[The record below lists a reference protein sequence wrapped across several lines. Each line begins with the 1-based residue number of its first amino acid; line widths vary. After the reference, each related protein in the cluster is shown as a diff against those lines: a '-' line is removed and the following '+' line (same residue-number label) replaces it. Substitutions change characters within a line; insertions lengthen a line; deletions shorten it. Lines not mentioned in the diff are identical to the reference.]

1 MSTMVS
7 SAAAIRGSSGFEQ
20 ASLRPRRRAA
30 ATDHA
35 APSCARANG
44 GAITLFEVRFA
55 SAMSDSDLAFLA
67 RSLDLVTHMHPKLR
81 DTPTSPGV
89 LRVDFESGL
98 FLKRGSPDGQ
108 WLLEG
113 RSWGHPPSWV
123 AHEWHLRAAAAAQH
137 LDPSVT
143 LPARL
148 DPSGSS
154 AHDPAQ
160 VTHSRAG
167 LADKRLAAA

>member
-1 MSTMVS
+1 MSTMAS
-7 SAAAIRGSSGFEQ
+7 PAAAIRGSRGSER
-20 ASLRPRRRAA
+20 ASLRPPRRAA
-30 ATDHA
+30 ATDHP

-44 GAITLFEVRFA
+44 GTRTLFEVRFA
-55 SAMSDSDLAFLA
+55 SAMNDSDLAFLA

-89 LRVDFESGL
+89 LRLDFESGL

-113 RSWGHPPSWV
+113 RSWGHPPPWV

-148 DPSGSS
+148 DLSGSS
-154 AHDPAQ
+154 AHDRAQ
-160 VTHSRAG
+160 VTHGRAG
-167 LADKRLAAA
+167 LPGKRLAAA

>member
-1 MSTMVS
+1 MSKMVS
-7 SAAAIRGSSGFEQ
+7 SAAATRGSSGSEQ
-20 ASLRPRRRAA
+20 TSLRPPRRAIG
-30 ATDHA
+30 HP
-35 APSCARANG
+35 APSCVRANYR
-44 GAITLFEVRFA
+44 AITLFEVRFK

-89 LRVDFESGL
+89 LRLDFESGL

-113 RSWGHPPSWV
+113 RSWGHPPPWV
-123 AHEWHLRAAAAAQH
+123 AHRWHLRAAAAAQH

-148 DPSGSS
+148 DRAGSS
-154 AHDPAQ
+154 AHDRAQ
-160 VTHSRAG
+160 VEHSPAG
-167 LADKRLAAA
+167 PTDKRLAAA